1 MFLLYEPRLN
11 MHAIHRCASEVH
23 SVDFDFSPEHELFQK
38 TVREF
43 CRKEI
48 APHSRE
54 MERKGHMPDSIIHG
68 IGKMGLFG
76 LSIPKEYGGS
86 DADAISA
93 GIAGEEI
100 GRADLSCAVAVL
112 YLVPTSWSHVLAKY
126 GSTSLKKDTLPK
138 IASGQGFLG
147 IATTEAGVGS
157 DLANMSTTA
166 RRVGN
171 EYVLNGEKMYISGIR
186 EASEQMTEGSGYLVL
201 AKTDPAK
208 GTRGMSFFYVPFKNT
223 AGLSFNYLEEMGRRG
238 MSAGGFL
245 MKDVHIP
252 AENMLGE
259 ENRGFYYAMEGFDLA
274 RAIIAVVCIGAAIA
288 SLEAGIEYMKQRKAF
303 DQPIGRFEGVQFKL
317 AEDYA
322 RIDAARLLSYR
333 ALWLYERERRNQG
346 VYRFEVSKAVAE
358 AKMLAPVVAFET
370 INDVLQ
376 WFGAFG
382 YTLDCPI
389 EMGLRGVRSYMLAE
403 GSTEIMKMIV
413 ARELL
418 GKDFIAHH

>member
-1 MFLLYEPRLN
+1 
-11 MHAIHRCASEVH
+11 
-23 SVDFDFSPEHELFQK
+23 VDFNFSPEHELFRK
-38 TVREF
+38 TIREF
-43 CRKEI
+43 CGREI

-54 MERKGHMPDSIIHG
+54 MERKAHMPDSIIQG
-68 IGKMGLFG
+68 LGRMGLFG
-76 LSIPKEYGGS
+76 LSIPHEYGGS

-100 GRADLSCAVAVL
+100 GRADLSCATAVL
-112 YLVPTSWSHVLAKY
+112 YLVPVSWSHVLTKY
-126 GSTSLKKDTLPK
+126 GSASLKKETLPR
-138 IASGQGFLG
+138 IAAGKGFLG

-157 DLANMSTTA
+157 DLANMTTTA
-166 RRVGN
+166 KRVGN

-186 EASEQMTEGSGYLVL
+186 EAAEQMPDRSGYLVL
-201 AKTDPAK
+201 AKTDSAK
-208 GTRGMSFFYVPFKNT
+208 GTRGMSFFYVPINNT
-223 AGLSFNYLEEMGRRG
+223 KGLSPSYLEEMGRRG

-245 MKDVHIP
+245 MKDVHVP
-252 AENMLGE
+252 AENILGE
-259 ENRGFYYAMEGFDLA
+259 ENRGFYYAMEGFDYA
-274 RAIIAVVCIGAAIA
+274 RAIIAVVCIGAAQA
-288 SLEAGIEYMKQRKAF
+288 SLEAGVEYIKQRKAF
-303 DQPIGRFEGVQFKL
+303 SQPIGRYEGVQFKL

-322 RIDAARLLSYR
+322 RVEAVRLLAYK
-333 ALWLYERERRNQG
+333 ALWMYEQEQRNHAID
-346 VYRFEVSKAVAE
+346 RFEVSRTIAE

-403 GSTEIMKMIV
+403 GSTEIMKIIV

-418 GKDFIAHH
+418 GKDFMASH

>member
-1 MFLLYEPRLN
+1 M
-11 MHAIHRCASEVH
+11 
-23 SVDFDFSPEHELFQK
+23 VDFNFSPEHELFRK
-38 TVREF
+38 TIREF

-54 MERKGHMPDSIIHG
+54 MERQARMPDSIVQG
-68 IGKMGLFG
+68 LGKMGLFG
-76 LSIPKEYGGS
+76 LSIPREYGGS

-93 GIAGEEI
+93 GIVGEEI
-100 GRADLSCAVAVL
+100 GRADLSCATAVL
-112 YLVPTSWSHVLAKY
+112 YLVPVSWSHVLTKY
-126 GSTSLKKDTLPK
+126 GSPGLKKKTLPK
-138 IASGQGFLG
+138 IAAGQGFLG

-157 DLANMSTTA
+157 DLANMTTTA
-166 RRVGN
+166 KRVGN

-186 EASEQMTEGSGYLVL
+186 EAADQMPDGSGYLVL
-201 AKTDPAK
+201 AKTDSAK
-208 GTRGMSFFYVPFKNT
+208 GTRGMSFFYVPFNNT
-223 AGLSFNYLEEMGRRG
+223 KGLSPSYLEEMGRRG

-245 MKDVHIP
+245 MQDVHVP
-252 AENMLGE
+252 AEYMLGE
-259 ENRGFYYAMEGFDLA
+259 ENKGFYYAMEGFDYA
-274 RAIIAVVCIGAAIA
+274 RAIIAVVCTGAAMA
-288 SLEAGIEYMKQRKAF
+288 SLEAGIEYIKQRKAF
-303 DQPIGRFEGVQFKL
+303 TQPIGRYEGVQFKL

-322 RIDAARLLSYR
+322 RVDAVRLLAYR
-333 ALWLYERERRNQG
+333 ALWMYEQERRNHAFN
-346 VYRFEVSKAVAE
+346 RFEVSKAIAE

-403 GSTEIMKMIV
+403 GSTEIMKIIV

-418 GKDFIAHH
+418 GKDFMPRQ

>member
-1 MFLLYEPRLN
+1 M
-11 MHAIHRCASEVH
+11 
-23 SVDFDFSPEHELFQK
+23 DFSFSPEQELFRK

-48 APHSRE
+48 TPHSRE
-54 MERKGHMPDSIIHG
+54 MERQARMPDSIIRG
-68 IGKMGLFG
+68 LAKMGLFG
-76 LSIPKEYGGS
+76 LSIPPEFGGS

-100 GRADLSCAVAVL
+100 GRADLSCATAVL
-112 YLVPTSWSHVLAKY
+112 YLVPVSWSNVLAKY
-126 GSTSLKKDTLPK
+126 GTPELKKEVLPK
-138 IASGQGFLG
+138 VASGQGFLG

-157 DLANMSTTA
+157 DLANMTTTA
-166 RRVGN
+166 KRVGN

-186 EASEQMTEGSGYLVL
+186 EAAEQMSDGSGYLVL
-201 AKTDPAK
+201 AKTDPAQ
-208 GTRGMSFFYVPFKNT
+208 GTRGLSFFYVPFNDTK
-223 AGLSFNYLEEMGRRG
+223 GLSPSYLEEMGRRG

-245 MKDVHIP
+245 MKDVRIP
-252 AENMLGE
+252 AENRLGE
-259 ENRGFYYAMEGFDLA
+259 ENKGFYQAMEGFDYA
-274 RAIIAVVCIGAAIA
+274 RAIIATVCIGAAMA
-288 SLEAGIEYMKQRKAF
+288 SIDAGLEYIKQRKAF
-303 DQPIGRFEGVQFKL
+303 SQPIGRYEGVQFKL

-322 RIDAARLLSYR
+322 RVDAVRLLSYR
-333 ALWLYERERRNQG
+333 ALWMFDQERRNHAFN
-346 VYRFEVSKAVAE
+346 RFEVSKAIAE
-358 AKMLAPVVAFET
+358 AKMLAPVIAFET

-403 GSTEIMKMIV
+403 GSTEIMKIIV

-418 GKDFIAHH
+418 GKEFVAHH

>member
-1 MFLLYEPRLN
+1 M
-11 MHAIHRCASEVH
+11 
-23 SVDFDFSPEHELFQK
+23 DFNFSPEHELFRK
-38 TVREF
+38 SVREF
-43 CRKEI
+43 CQKEI

-54 MERKGHMPDSIIHG
+54 MERKARMPDSVIQG
-68 IGKMGLFG
+68 IAKMGLFG
-76 LSIPKEYGGS
+76 LSVPREYGGS
-86 DADAISA
+86 DADAMSA

-100 GRADLSCAVAVL
+100 GRADLSCATAVL
-112 YLVPTSWSHVLAKY
+112 YLVPVSWSHVLAKH
-126 GSTSLKKDTLPK
+126 GLPELKKATLPK
-138 IASGQGFLG
+138 IAAGKGFLG

-157 DLANMSTTA
+157 DLANMATTA
-166 RRVGN
+166 KKVGS

-186 EASEQMTEGSGYLVL
+186 EASEQMKDGSGYLVL
-201 AKTDPAK
+201 ARTDVSK
-208 GTRGMSFFYVPFKNT
+208 GARGMSFFFVPFNDVD
-223 AGLSFNYLEEMGRRG
+223 GLSSSYLEEMGRRG

-252 AENMLGE
+252 V
-259 ENRGFYYAMEGFDLA
+259 ENRLGDENKGFYYAMEGFDYA
-274 RAIIAVVCIGAAIA
+274 RAIIAAVCCGAAMA
-288 SLEAGIEYMKQRKAF
+288 SLEAGLDYIKQRKAF
-303 DQPIGRFEGVQFKL
+303 GEPIARYEGVQFKL

-322 RIDAARLLSYR
+322 RVDAVRLLSYR
-333 ALWLYERERRNQG
+333 ALWMYDQEQRNKAFG
-346 VYRFEVSKAVAE
+346 RFEVSKAIAE

-389 EMGLRGVRSYMLAE
+389 EMGLRGVRSYTLAE

-418 GKDFIAHH
+418 GKDFVASR

>member
-1 MFLLYEPRLN
+1 
-11 MHAIHRCASEVH
+11 
-23 SVDFDFSPEHELFQK
+23 
-38 TVREF
+38 
-43 CRKEI
+43 
-48 APHSRE
+48 
-54 MERKGHMPDSIIHG
+54 
-68 IGKMGLFG
+68 MGLFG
-76 LSIPKEYGGS
+76 LSIPREYGGS

-100 GRADLSCAVAVL
+100 GRADLSCATAVL
-112 YLVPTSWSHVLAKY
+112 YLVPVSWSHVLTKF
-126 GSTSLKKDTLPK
+126 GSAGLKKETLPR
-138 IASGQGFLG
+138 IAAGKGFLG

-157 DLANMSTTA
+157 DLGNMTTTA
-166 RRVGN
+166 KRVGN

-186 EASEQMTEGSGYLVL
+186 EATEQMPDSGFLVL

-208 GTRGMSFFYVPFKNT
+208 GTRGMSFFYVPFNNT
-223 AGLSFNYLEEMGRRG
+223 KGLLPSYLEEMGRRG

-252 AENMLGE
+252 ADYMLGE
-259 ENRGFYYAMEGFDLA
+259 ENKGFYYAMEGFDYA
-274 RAIIAVVCIGAAIA
+274 RAIIAVVCMGAAQA
-288 SLEAGIEYMKQRKAF
+288 SLEAGVEYIKQRKAF
-303 DQPIGRFEGVQFKL
+303 DQPIGRYEGVQFKL

-322 RIDAARLLSYR
+322 RVDAVRLLCYK
-333 ALWLYERERRNQG
+333 ALWMYEQEQRNHAID
-346 VYRFEVSKAVAE
+346 RFEVSRTIAE
-358 AKMLAPVVAFET
+358 AKMMAPVVAFET

-403 GSTEIMKMIV
+403 GSTEIMKIIV

-418 GKDFIAHH
+418 GKDFMAHH

>member
-1 MFLLYEPRLN
+1 MRVRGDAL
-11 MHAIHRCASEVH
+11 
-23 SVDFDFSPEHELFQK
+23 DFNFSPEHELFRK
-38 TVREF
+38 SVREF

-48 APHSRE
+48 TPHSRE
-54 MERKGHMPDSIIHG
+54 MERNGRMPDSIIRG
-68 IGKMGLFG
+68 LGKMGLFG
-76 LSIPKEYGGS
+76 LSVPREYGGS

-100 GRADLSCAVAVL
+100 GRADLSCATAVL
-112 YLVPTSWSHVLAKY
+112 YLVPVSWSHVLAKY
-126 GSTSLKKDTLPK
+126 GTLEAKKEVLPK
-138 IASGQGFLG
+138 TASGQGFLG

-157 DLANMSTTA
+157 DLANMTTTA
-166 RRVGN
+166 KRVGN

-186 EASEQMTEGSGYLVL
+186 EATEQMTDGSGYLVL
-201 AKTDPAK
+201 AKTDSAK
-208 GTRGMSFFYVPFKNT
+208 GTRGLSFFYVPFNHT
-223 AGLSFNYLEEMGRRG
+223 SGLSLSYLEEMGRRG

-245 MKDVHIP
+245 MKDVHVP
-252 AENMLGE
+252 AKYLLGE
-259 ENRGFYYAMEGFDLA
+259 ENRGFYYAMEGFDYA
-274 RAIIAVVCIGAAIA
+274 RAIIAAVCSGAALA
-288 SLEAGIEYMKQRKAF
+288 SIEAGLDYIKQRKAF
-303 DQPIGRFEGVQFKL
+303 TQPIGRYEGIQFKL

-322 RIDAARLLSYR
+322 RVDAVRLLAYK
-333 ALWLYERERRNQG
+333 ALWMYEQEQRTGEFD
-346 VYRFEVSKAVAE
+346 RFEVSKTIAE

-403 GSTEIMKMIV
+403 GSTEIMKVIV

-418 GKDFIAHH
+418 GKDFVAYR

>member
-1 MFLLYEPRLN
+1 L
-11 MHAIHRCASEVH
+11 
-23 SVDFDFSPEHELFQK
+23 DFTFSPEHELFRK

-48 APHSRE
+48 EPHSRE
-54 MERKGHMPDSIIHG
+54 MERKAHMPDSIVQG
-68 IGKMGLFG
+68 LGKMGLFG
-76 LSIPKEYGGS
+76 LSIPREYGGS

-100 GRADLSCAVAVL
+100 GRADLSCATAVL
-112 YLVPTSWSHVLAKY
+112 YLVPVSWSHVLAKY
-126 GSTSLKKDTLPK
+126 GTLGLKKKTLPK
-138 IASGQGFLG
+138 IAAGQGFLG

-157 DLANMSTTA
+157 DLANMATTA
-166 RRVGN
+166 KRVGN
-171 EYVLNGEKMYISGIR
+171 EYVLSGEKMYISGIR
-186 EASEQMTEGSGYLVL
+186 EAAEQMRDGSGYLVL

-208 GTRGMSFFYVPFKNT
+208 GTRGMSFFHVPFNDTK
-223 AGLSFNYLEEMGRRG
+223 GLSPSYLEEMGRRG

-245 MKDVHIP
+245 MKDVHVP

-259 ENRGFYYAMEGFDLA
+259 ENKGFYYAMEGFDYA
-274 RAIIAVVCIGAAIA
+274 RAIIAVVCVGAAMA
-288 SLEAGIEYMKQRKAF
+288 SLEMGVEYIKQRKAF
-303 DQPIGRFEGVQFKL
+303 NQPIGRYEGVQFKL

-322 RIDAARLLSYR
+322 RVDAVRLLAYR
-333 ALWLYERERRNQG
+333 GLWMYEQERRNHKFD
-346 VYRFEVSKAVAE
+346 RFEVSKAIAE

-389 EMGLRGVRSYMLAE
+389 EMALRGVRSYMLAE

-418 GKDFIAHH
+418 GKEFIAHH